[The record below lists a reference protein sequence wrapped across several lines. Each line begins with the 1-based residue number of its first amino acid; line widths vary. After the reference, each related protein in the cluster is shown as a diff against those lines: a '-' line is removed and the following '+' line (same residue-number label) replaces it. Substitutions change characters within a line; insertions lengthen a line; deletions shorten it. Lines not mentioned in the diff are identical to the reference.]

1 MTMNRHNPTKSR
13 AFSFRPQRKEELQ
26 FKKEVE
32 QLKARVSAGKRL
44 KHSRTEPEA
53 FPVQKGET
61 KKRTVKL
68 QPIEEIKER
77 TLLPD
82 VQVVLQGFSAMDIKA
97 QMPSTA
103 QHDEEVNHRDH
114 ALNDQPN
121 IDELELRRGKG
132 LAVVS
137 SLNTTGPIS
146 LSERKSV
153 VKQKQPSEERLLDG
167 MKAEMDGS
175 SARQSRYSSAK
186 SSRCLSSPKSKIKT
200 SSDTPK
206 QLRQIVHSV
215 TNHSDLFDEQAD
227 MQSLPNTNTTPS
239 RPENTFTSITQI
251 VIPSTSMEE
260 THVTDYQTENSV
272 VTDFQV
278 VRPCSRESEYE
289 AIMESLKQ
297 PVLPVDVVQVQGK
310 KQLLNERPK
319 SQGQKDDSKVRVPQ
333 RPPRTDHSSIHD
345 FCNHSKLDLKPG
357 SLEQGSEA
365 IGVERI
371 PCTLYTVPSAVREA
385 REENEVS
392 SIPVGL
398 QHVQL
403 TDGVTASVRGEEL
416 NAPIVS
422 RNHVQYVEELLDNE
436 LQKIKDMSKGQA
448 LHKKMRKGEKE
459 QKGRITVD
467 RKEWVEHLAS
477 LLGRMLSCGEDL
489 SVAGGQQ
496 EVVSDISRLNWYP
509 APPKLNIHP
518 DVIQSHLFPA
528 YQGAVFPT
536 DTKPDLDEI
545 ESEDDLDANIK
556 AEEAGAMKEHE
567 MDLARTLNRR
577 HASCVDFSEMS
588 RMHAGPMA
596 SLTPGNDLAFSRQ
609 GVSGISATS
618 HVVEYESGMFTPAR
632 STLVLDTQSH
642 ECSGL
647 IGIETMTR
655 SQRMSGLKKEKE
667 FEDEIS
673 SRQTQQSCTSSTPSL
688 GLKTGMVYQ
697 YTADLGNEWMDDVA
711 IAVQQTQEALDQP
724 LFPVEMPLRRAQS
737 QPLLSRSTPLL
748 MIPTDFEI
756 SMKEVEEQ
764 RMQIN
769 EAKKADQKAAE
780 QSGIWTVT
788 SVDMSVSEP
797 PRATPLSLL
806 HLKGMSTTTVSSLG
820 ASSIGA
826 TRLRTQKKSKGGHPP
841 RISKAT
847 RGRMKYCIT
856 ALQQPS
862 VRRDRRASC
871 PSLKAFVKQKEF
883 PKKQQ
888 RVAAQ
893 PGHLIRTTSVILG
906 ANCFDAWMTSSSS
919 SETNPYMWAQLK
931 WDKWFD
937 ELYADENHGGRLRGG
952 SAGPSSFQELVN
964 LKPQSDGKN
973 REMMQLLQNEAIRL
987 TDLID
992 VSSES
997 TAFHLCRRGA
1007 IYRKMGRLKD
1017 AMDDLS
1023 RAIELEPEQLD
1034 AYWHRHLLYLLQKND
1049 KAAMADLS
1057 FIIKRN
1063 RNHSKAYKSLGQLFE
1078 KQGDFT
1084 MAVANYSQAISL
1096 QPDDGETYYR
1106 RAQLFEKKN
1115 DLQLALE
1122 DYAMASKLMVDKTD
1136 AVFKHGKYNFDSGY

>member
-1 MTMNRHNPTKSR
+1 
-13 AFSFRPQRKEELQ
+13 
-26 FKKEVE
+26 
-32 QLKARVSAGKRL
+32 
-44 KHSRTEPEA
+44 
-53 FPVQKGET
+53 
-61 KKRTVKL
+61 
-68 QPIEEIKER
+68 
-77 TLLPD
+77 
-82 VQVVLQGFSAMDIKA
+82 
-97 QMPSTA
+97 
-103 QHDEEVNHRDH
+103 
-114 ALNDQPN
+114 
-121 IDELELRRGKG
+121 
-132 LAVVS
+132 
-137 SLNTTGPIS
+137 
-146 LSERKSV
+146 
-153 VKQKQPSEERLLDG
+153 
-167 MKAEMDGS
+167 
-175 SARQSRYSSAK
+175 
-186 SSRCLSSPKSKIKT
+186 
-200 SSDTPK
+200 
-206 QLRQIVHSV
+206 
-215 TNHSDLFDEQAD
+215 
-227 MQSLPNTNTTPS
+227 
-239 RPENTFTSITQI
+239 
-251 VIPSTSMEE
+251 
-260 THVTDYQTENSV
+260 
-272 VTDFQV
+272 
-278 VRPCSRESEYE
+278 
-289 AIMESLKQ
+289 
-297 PVLPVDVVQVQGK
+297 
-310 KQLLNERPK
+310 
-319 SQGQKDDSKVRVPQ
+319 
-333 RPPRTDHSSIHD
+333 
-345 FCNHSKLDLKPG
+345 
-357 SLEQGSEA
+357 
-365 IGVERI
+365 
-371 PCTLYTVPSAVREA
+371 
-385 REENEVS
+385 
-392 SIPVGL
+392 
-398 QHVQL
+398 
-403 TDGVTASVRGEEL
+403 
-416 NAPIVS
+416 
-422 RNHVQYVEELLDNE
+422 
-436 LQKIKDMSKGQA
+436 
-448 LHKKMRKGEKE
+448 
-459 QKGRITVD
+459 
-467 RKEWVEHLAS
+467 
-477 LLGRMLSCGEDL
+477 
-489 SVAGGQQ
+489 
-496 EVVSDISRLNWYP
+496 
-509 APPKLNIHP
+509 
-518 DVIQSHLFPA
+518 
-528 YQGAVFPT
+528 
-536 DTKPDLDEI
+536 
-545 ESEDDLDANIK
+545 
-556 AEEAGAMKEHE
+556 
-567 MDLARTLNRR
+567 
-577 HASCVDFSEMS
+577 
-588 RMHAGPMA
+588 MHAGPMA

-1136 AVFKHGKYNFDSGY
+1136 AVFKHGKYNFDSGFWVAAVSDFTSMIEQDPGNSLARTYRGRAYAKQGEYQKALVDLSAALHLDPSNSVAFCHRGCLLRKENPHKALEDLSISLLIDNSVNNVMAYLHRGIVYTDLKKFDEAIPDFQTCIQLDKSIPCAHTSLGLVLMQHLSQYQRAVQCFSNAIKANPTYVRGYVCRGDAYSKLEKLDDAIRDYTKAIHLRPDAPQYHLYRGNLLLKKGQLGLAAAHVRHAAELNKASLGSSATQQAVVQTFLHNYQEAIDIIESAPGSSWNASLFVLKGKTCLKAKKYNDATENFTQALELVATSVPLEQLKCSRAEVHFLIGQCYSELQLHDQALASYNAALKRDPTIAQVNTDNSVQTMGCLLSPYFTGLLPTWTCQIQAKTTKICK